1 MNKIN
6 FLQKKYV
13 LPLIAL
19 PFLIFIAYM
28 INQFK
33 PTKEASNLVEVEE
46 FNSQLQDPTSSPTS
60 SNNTTGGKLDALRQ
74 RLKREGDFTGIQ
86 NVETEVVQ
94 DEMVQNSASLY
105 TTEEMR
111 AIDSI
116 NQVNA
121 IRAEELRQS
130 VDRYRSQDF
139 TKDDPAIPQTTPVAN
154 DPFAQ
159 QIQKPDGE
167 QLSPEE
173 IQRKRIE
180 EQMKRLDSITEARS
194 IKVGQNARKEIEETA
209 TQMIEQPEQHT
220 YQEQTVEVKRSKEV
234 SNAYFNTVGNYDY
247 NLGISAILDE
257 GLKVVQG
264 SRVRIRLL
272 EDVAIGNYGLKA
284 GEYLYGIVSGFTAQ
298 RVMITINS
306 IMVNGK
312 PTKVNL
318 SVFDID
324 GMEGFYI
331 PQSAFRDAAKEAG
344 SKASQQN
351 INVNSGVGSGLAQF
365 TYKMLQDLYQSSTQA
380 LGKNIRGNKAKLK
393 YATQVYL
400 VNKDEQQ

>member
-33 PTKEASNLVEVEE
+33 PTKELSNLVEVEE
-46 FNSQLQDPTSSPTS
+46 LNAQLQDPTSSPTP
-60 SNNTTGGKLDALRQ
+60 SNNTTGGKLNALKQ

-86 NVETEVVQ
+86 NVETEIVQ
-94 DEMVQNSASLY
+94 DEMVQNSSSLY

-121 IRAEELRQS
+121 IRAEELRQGI
-130 VDRYRSQDF
+130 DRYRSQDF
-139 TKDDPAIPQTTPVAN
+139 TKEDPTISQAPPVTN

-159 QIQKPDGE
+159 QNPDDE

-173 IQRKRIE
+173 IQRRKIE
-180 EQMKRLDSITEARS
+180 EQMRRLDSITEARS
-194 IKVGQNARKEIEETA
+194 IKVGQNAKKEVEETTA
-209 TQMIEQPEQHT
+209 EMIENPELQT
-220 YQEQTVEVKRSKEV
+220 NRYQEQVAEVKRSKDV
-234 SNAYFNTVGNYDY
+234 NNAYFNTVGNYDY

-272 EDVAIGNYGLKA
+272 EEATIGEFRLQP
-284 GEYLYGIVSGFTAQ
+284 GEYLYGIVSGFSAQ
-298 RVMITINS
+298 RVKINITS
-306 IMVNGK
+306 IMLNGT
-312 PTKVNL
+312 PIKVNL
-318 SVFDID
+318 SVYDID

-344 SKASQQN
+344 GKASQQN
-351 INVNSGVGSGLAQF
+351 ITVNSGAGSGIAQF

-380 LGKNIRGNKAKLK
+380 ISKNIRQNKAKLK
-393 YATQVYL
+393 YATQVFL
-400 VNKDEQQ
+400 VNKDEQ

>member
-33 PTKEASNLVEVEE
+33 PEEKTSSLVEVEE
-46 FNSQLQDPTSSPTS
+46 LNGQLQDPTATPTT
-60 SNNTTGGKLDALRQ
+60 SNNATGGKLQALKN
-74 RLKREGDFTGIQ
+74 RLRREGDFTGIQ
-86 NVETEVVQ
+86 NVETEEVQ
-94 DEMVQNSASLY
+94 DEMIQNSSSLY

-116 NQVNA
+116 NQANA

-139 TKDDPAIPQTTPVAN
+139 TKKPETETPETVITDPLAQN
-154 DPFAQ
+154 DGE
-159 QIQKPDGE
+159 DSE

-173 IQRKRIE
+173 IQKKKIE
-180 EQMKRLDSITEARS
+180 EQMRRLDSITNARS
-194 IKVGQNARKEIEETA
+194 NRAGQNARQAIEETT
-209 TQMIEQPEQHT
+209 TQIIEHPEHHT

-234 SNAYFNTVGNYDY
+234 GNPYFNTVGNYDY

-272 EDVAIGNYGLKA
+272 EEITLGEYRLKA

-298 RVMITINS
+298 RVMISITS

-318 SVFDID
+318 SVYDID

-351 INVNSGVGSGLAQF
+351 INVNSGVGSGIAQF

-380 LGKNIRGNKAKLK
+380 LGKNIRENKAKLK

-400 VNKDEQQ
+400 VNKDEQ

>member
-33 PTKEASNLVEVEE
+33 PTKELSNLVEVEE
-46 FNSQLQDPTSSPTS
+46 LNAQLQDPTSSPTP
-60 SNNTTGGKLDALRQ
+60 SNNTTGGKLNALKQ

-86 NVETEVVQ
+86 NVETEIVQ
-94 DEMVQNSASLY
+94 DEMVQNSSSLY

-121 IRAEELRQS
+121 IRAEELRQGI
-130 VDRYRSQDF
+130 DRYRSQDF
-139 TKDDPAIPQTTPVAN
+139 TKEDPTISQAPSVTN

-159 QIQKPDGE
+159 QNPDGE

-173 IQRKRIE
+173 IQRRKIE
-180 EQMKRLDSITEARS
+180 EQMRRLDSITEARS
-194 IKVGQNARKEIEETA
+194 IKVGQNAKKEVEETTA
-209 TQMIEQPEQHT
+209 EVIENPEQQT
-220 YQEQTVEVKRSKEV
+220 NRYQEQVVEVKRSKEV
-234 SNAYFNTVGNYDY
+234 NNAYFNTVGNYDY

-272 EDVAIGNYGLKA
+272 EEATIGEFRLQPS
-284 GEYLYGIVSGFTAQ
+284 EYLYGIVSGFSAQ
-298 RVMITINS
+298 RVKINITS
-306 IMVNGK
+306 IMLNGT

-318 SVFDID
+318 SVYDID

-344 SKASQQN
+344 GKASQQN
-351 INVNSGVGSGLAQF
+351 ITVNSGAGSGIAQF

-380 LGKNIRGNKAKLK
+380 ISKNIRQNKAKLK
-393 YATQVYL
+393 YATQVFL
-400 VNKDEQQ
+400 VNKDEQ

>member
-33 PTKEASNLVEVEE
+33 PTKELSNLVEVEE
-46 FNSQLQDPTSSPTS
+46 LNAQLQDPTSSPTP
-60 SNNTTGGKLDALRQ
+60 SNNTTGGKLNALKQ

-86 NVETEVVQ
+86 NVETEMVQ
-94 DEMVQNSASLY
+94 DEMVQNSSSLY

-121 IRAEELRQS
+121 IRAEELRRGI
-130 VDRYRSQDF
+130 DRYRSQDF
-139 TKDDPAIPQTTPVAN
+139 TKEDPAISQAPPVTN

-159 QIQKPDGE
+159 QNPDGE

-173 IQRKRIE
+173 IQRRKIE
-180 EQMKRLDSITEARS
+180 EQMRRLDSITEARS
-194 IKVGQNARKEIEETA
+194 IKVGQNAKKEVEETTA
-209 TQMIEQPEQHT
+209 EMIENPELQT
-220 YQEQTVEVKRSKEV
+220 NRYQEQVAEVKRSKDV
-234 SNAYFNTVGNYDY
+234 NNAYFNTVGNYDY

-272 EDVAIGNYGLKA
+272 EEATIGEFRLQP
-284 GEYLYGIVSGFTAQ
+284 GEYLYGIVSGFSAQ
-298 RVMITINS
+298 RVKINITS
-306 IMVNGK
+306 IMLNGT

-318 SVFDID
+318 SVYDID

-344 SKASQQN
+344 GKASQQN
-351 INVNSGVGSGLAQF
+351 ITVNSGAGSGIAQF

-380 LGKNIRGNKAKLK
+380 ISKNIRQNKAKLK
-393 YATQVYL
+393 YATQVFL
-400 VNKDEQQ
+400 VNKDEQ

>member
-33 PTKEASNLVEVEE
+33 PTEEHSNLVEIEE
-46 FNSQLQDPTSSPTS
+46 LNAQLQDPTSTPTA
-60 SNNTTGGKLDALRQ
+60 SNNTTGGKLNALKQ
-74 RLKREGDFTGIQ
+74 RLRREGDFTGIQ

-94 DEMVQNSASLY
+94 DEMIQNSSSLY

-111 AIDSI
+111 TIDSI

-121 IRAEELRQS
+121 IRAEELKQN

-139 TKDDPAIPQTTPVAN
+139 TKQESVPTQTTPTQK
-154 DPFAQ
+154 DLLAQ
-159 QIQKPDGE
+159 QQPE
-167 QLSPEE
+167 SEELSPEE
-173 IQRKRIE
+173 IQKRKIE
-180 EQMKRLDSITEARS
+180 EQMRRLDSITNARS
-194 IKVGQNARKEIEETA
+194 TKAGQNARQAIEETT
-209 TQMIEQPEQHT
+209 TQIIEHPEHHT

-234 SNAYFNTVGNYDY
+234 GNPYFNTVGNYDY

-272 EDVAIGNYGLKA
+272 EEITLGEYRLKA

-298 RVMITINS
+298 RVMISITS

-318 SVFDID
+318 SVYDID

-351 INVNSGVGSGLAQF
+351 INVNSGVGSGIAQF

-380 LGKNIRGNKAKLK
+380 LGKNIRENKAKLK

-400 VNKDEQQ
+400 VNKDEQ

>member
-33 PTKEASNLVEVEE
+33 PTKELSNLVEVEE
-46 FNSQLQDPTSSPTS
+46 LNAQLQDPTSSPTP
-60 SNNTTGGKLDALRQ
+60 SNNTTGGKLNALKQ

-86 NVETEVVQ
+86 NVETEIVQ
-94 DEMVQNSASLY
+94 DEMVQNSSSLY

-121 IRAEELRQS
+121 IRAEELRRGI
-130 VDRYRSQDF
+130 DRYRSQDF
-139 TKDDPAIPQTTPVAN
+139 TKEDPAISQAPPVTN

-159 QIQKPDGE
+159 QNPDGE

-173 IQRKRIE
+173 IQRRKIE
-180 EQMKRLDSITEARS
+180 EQMRRLDSITEARS
-194 IKVGQNARKEIEETA
+194 IKVGQNAKKEVEETTA
-209 TQMIEQPEQHT
+209 EMIENPELQT
-220 YQEQTVEVKRSKEV
+220 NRYQEQVAEVKRSKDV
-234 SNAYFNTVGNYDY
+234 NNAYFNTVGNYDY

-272 EDVAIGNYGLKA
+272 EEATIGEFRLQP
-284 GEYLYGIVSGFTAQ
+284 GEYLYGIVSGFSAQ
-298 RVMITINS
+298 RVKINITS
-306 IMVNGK
+306 IMLNGT

-318 SVFDID
+318 SVYDID

-344 SKASQQN
+344 GKASQQN
-351 INVNSGVGSGLAQF
+351 ITVNSGAGSGIAQF

-380 LGKNIRGNKAKLK
+380 ISKNIRQNKAKLK
-393 YATQVYL
+393 YATQVFL
-400 VNKDEQQ
+400 VNKDEQ

>member
-33 PTKEASNLVEVEE
+33 PEEKTSNLVEVEE
-46 FNSQLQDPTSSPTS
+46 LNGQLQDPTAAPTT
-60 SNNTTGGKLDALRQ
+60 SNNATGGKLQALKN
-74 RLKREGDFTGIQ
+74 RLRREGDFTGIQ
-86 NVETEVVQ
+86 NVENEEVP
-94 DEMVQNSASLY
+94 DEMIQNSSSLY

-116 NQVNA
+116 NQANA

-139 TKDDPAIPQTTPVAN
+139 TRKNENETPATVVTDPL
-154 DPFAQ
+154 AQ
-159 QIQKPDGE
+159 NQDGE
-167 QLSPEE
+167 QPSPEE

-180 EQMKRLDSITEARS
+180 EQMRKLDSITNARSNRFGQEARET
-194 IKVGQNARKEIEETA
+194 VEETA
-209 TQMIEQPEQHT
+209 TQIIEHPEHHT

-234 SNAYFNTVGNYDY
+234 GNPYFNTVGNYDC

-272 EDVAIGNYGLKA
+272 EEVTLGEYRLKA

-298 RVMITINS
+298 RVMISITS

-318 SVFDID
+318 SVYDID

-351 INVNSGVGSGLAQF
+351 INVNSGVGSGIAQF
-365 TYKMLQDLYQSSTQA
+365 TYKMLQDLYQSSTQT
-380 LGKNIRGNKAKLK
+380 LGKNIRENKARLK

-400 VNKDEQQ
+400 VNKDEQ

>member
-33 PTKEASNLVEVEE
+33 PSEESSNLVEVEE
-46 FNSQLQDPTSSPTS
+46 LNAQLQDPTSTPTA
-60 SNNTTGGKLDALRQ
+60 TDGTGGKLQALRN

-86 NVETEVVQ
+86 NVETELVQ
-94 DEMVQNSASLY
+94 DEMVQNSSSLY

-121 IRAEELRQS
+121 IKAEQLRQDI
-130 VDRYRSQDF
+130 DRYRSQDF
-139 TKDDPAIPQTTPVAN
+139 TKQQPADQGTPVVT
-154 DPFAQ
+154 DPLAQQ
-159 QIQKPDGE
+159 QIQSEEP
-167 QLSPEE
+167 SPEE
-173 IQRKRIE
+173 LQRKRIE
-180 EQMKRLDSITEARS
+180 EQMRRLDSITEARS
-194 IKVGQNARKEIEETA
+194 IKVGENARREAEETTTEMLE
-209 TQMIEQPEQHT
+209 TQHHPT
-220 YQEQTVEVKRSKEV
+220 YQEQVVEVKRSKEV
-234 SNAYFNTVGNYDY
+234 NNGYFNTVGNYDY

-272 EDVAIGNYGLKA
+272 EEVTIGEHRLQP

-306 IMVNGK
+306 IMVKGK

-318 SVFDID
+318 SVYDID

-351 INVNSGVGSGLAQF
+351 INVNSGVGSGIAQF

-380 LGKNIRGNKAKLK
+380 LGKNIRENKAKLK

>member
-33 PTKEASNLVEVEE
+33 PAKEATNLVEVEE
-46 FNSQLQDPTSSPTS
+46 LNPQLQDPTSTPVANN
-60 SNNTTGGKLDALRQ
+60 SNTGGKLQALKN
-74 RLKREGDFTGIQ
+74 RLKKEGDFTGIQ
-86 NVETEVVQ
+86 NVETEIVQ
-94 DEMVQNSASLY
+94 DEMVQNSSSLY

-121 IRAEELRQS
+121 IKAEELRQS
-130 VDRYRSQDF
+130 IDRYRSQDF
-139 TKDDPAIPQTTPVAN
+139 TKEQQATVTTPTNN
-154 DPFAQ
+154 DPLGQ
-159 QIQKPDGE
+159 QMQDPNPN

-173 IQRKRIE
+173 IQRQKIE
-180 EQMKRLDSITEARS
+180 EQMRKLDSITEARS
-194 IKVGQNARKEIEETA
+194 IKVGQNARQAIEETT
-209 TQMIEQPEQHT
+209 TQIIEHPEHHT
-220 YQEQTVEVKRSKEV
+220 YQEQTVEVKRSKDV
-234 SNAYFNTVGNYDY
+234 SNPYFNTVGNFDY

-272 EDVAIGNYGLKA
+272 EEVTIGEYRLQPGN
-284 GEYLYGIVSGFTAQ
+284 YLYGTVTNFTAQ
-298 RVMITINS
+298 RVIITINS

-318 SVFDID
+318 SVYDID

-351 INVNSGVGSGLAQF
+351 ITVNSGAAGLAQF

-380 LGKNIRGNKAKLK
+380 LGKNIRENKARLK

-400 VNKDEQQ
+400 VNKDEQ

>member
-33 PTKEASNLVEVEE
+33 PTKELSNLVEVEE
-46 FNSQLQDPTSSPTS
+46 LNAQLQDPTSSPTP
-60 SNNTTGGKLDALRQ
+60 SNNTTGGKLNALKQ

-86 NVETEVVQ
+86 NVETEIVQ
-94 DEMVQNSASLY
+94 DEMVQNSSSLY

-121 IRAEELRQS
+121 IRAEELRRGI
-130 VDRYRSQDF
+130 DRYRSQDF
-139 TKDDPAIPQTTPVAN
+139 TKEDPAISQAPPVTN

-159 QIQKPDGE
+159 QNPDGE

-173 IQRKRIE
+173 IQRRKIE
-180 EQMKRLDSITEARS
+180 EQMRRLDSITEARS
-194 IKVGQNARKEIEETA
+194 IKVGQNAKKEVEETTA
-209 TQMIEQPEQHT
+209 EMIENPELQT
-220 YQEQTVEVKRSKEV
+220 NRYQEQVAEVKRSKDV
-234 SNAYFNTVGNYDY
+234 NNAYFNTVGNYDY

-257 GLKVVQG
+257 GLKVVHG

-272 EDVAIGNYGLKA
+272 EEATIGEFRLQP
-284 GEYLYGIVSGFTAQ
+284 GEYLYGIVSGFSAQ
-298 RVMITINS
+298 RVKINITS
-306 IMVNGK
+306 IMLNGT

-318 SVFDID
+318 SVYDID

-351 INVNSGVGSGLAQF
+351 INVNSGVGSGIAQF

-380 LGKNIRGNKAKLK
+380 ISKNIRQNKAKLK
-393 YATQVYL
+393 YATQVFL
-400 VNKDEQQ
+400 VNKDEQ